1 MMKKI
6 STLFTKIMAT
16 GMLSSVTMLGLA
28 ANAIAQ
34 SNVNNPGN
42 QPDTTAYFNQ
52 ISSGFK
58 NVPWGAAG
66 NTIGPKVYI
75 ADFSNMIY
83 KQTHVSQ
90 ECYAKGDEIKE
101 FSSQKNSAVASN
113 LNIYC
118 FKNDKLV
125 TGITLSPGKEQKTD
139 SEALLSTMA
148 KSTVS
153 QIPQKQDGNVS
164 YSTWKLN
171 TAKGNIFMTQSYDSQ
186 HNLSLSI
193 VFNDAL
199 LRMYANDEEKKIL
212 ASNPNAS
219 MK

>member
-1 MMKKI
+1 MKKI
-6 STLFTKIMAT
+6 ATLFIKVMAT
-16 GMLSSVTMLGLA
+16 GILSSVAVLGLA
-28 ANAIAQ
+28 TDAMAQ
-34 SNVNNPGN
+34 NNMNNSGN
-42 QPDTTAYFNQ
+42 HPDTTAYFNQ

-58 NVPWGAAG
+58 NVPWGSAG
-66 NTIGPKVYI
+66 NSIGPKVYI

-101 FSSQKNSAVASN
+101 FSSQKNSAVVSN

-139 SEALLSTMA
+139 SEALLGTMA
-148 KSTVS
+148 KSQVS
-153 QIPQKQDGNVS
+153 QIPQKQDSNVS
-164 YSTWKLN
+164 YSTWRLS
-171 TAKGNIFMTQSYDSQ
+171 TAKGNIFMTQSYNPQ

-199 LRMYANDEEKKIL
+199 LRVYANDEEKKIL